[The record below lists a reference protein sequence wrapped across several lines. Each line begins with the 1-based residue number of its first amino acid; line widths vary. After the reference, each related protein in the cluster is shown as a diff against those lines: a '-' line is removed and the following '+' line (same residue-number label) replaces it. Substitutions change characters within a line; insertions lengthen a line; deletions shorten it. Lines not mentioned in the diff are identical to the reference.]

1 MILEHWS
8 LMMNKLDALELSKKL
23 NNMVITSSEFTKA
36 YDGITSCSAQ
46 TRAYQKPIG
55 SLLIAEGGLG
65 KTTLSQSILKKNPCY
80 EKQEDGYTKRVVPV
94 FYIQIPSP
102 ATVKSVAGMM
112 LKALNDPAPL
122 SGTTAQMTE
131 RLCYLLKLCETEL
144 ILMDEFHHL
153 FDMQKVSRKMN
164 IDVCNWIKTVTDSTN
179 ISSCLIG
186 LPEFAPLLQID
197 SQLARRFPLTFKLSR
212 LNIGSTQ
219 LPGTLYGF
227 LSQVEQNI
235 EKRLT
240 LKFLPRLINPL
251 FVLQIYAS
259 TKGYHHYIISLI
271 REALLFALLADSD
284 VITQQHFSLA
294 WDKGITSYT
303 NMTTQNPFHMDTSK
317 LVQRM
322 KGDH

>member
-1 MILEHWS
+1 MMILEHWS

-46 TRAYQKPIG
+46 TKAYRNLLAAYLLQRVVLAKWHFHNQSWKE
-55 SLLIAEGGLG
+55 SLLW
-65 KTTLSQSILKKNPCY
+65 
-80 EKQEDGYTKRVVPV
+80 KQEDGYTKRVVPV

-219 LPGTLYGF
+219 SPGTLYGF
-227 LSQVEQNI
+227 LSQNRTKYWKKTHI
-235 EKRLT
+235 KIFT
-240 LKFLPRLINPL
+240 AINWS
-251 FVLQIYAS
+251 IIRS
-259 TKGYHHYIISLI
+259 TDLRFNQRIPSLHYFTDQRSNVI
-271 REALLFALLADSD
+271 RPSCRQWRYYSTAFFFG
-284 VITQQHFSLA
+284 V
-294 WDKGITSYT
+294 G
-303 NMTTQNPFHMDTSK
+303 
-317 LVQRM
+317 
-322 KGDH
+322 

>member
-1 MILEHWS
+1 
-8 LMMNKLDALELSKKL
+8 MNKLDALELSKKL

-36 YDGITSCSAQ
+36 YDGITSCSAH
-46 TRAYQKPIG
+46 TKAYQKPMG

-65 KTTLSQSILKKNPCY
+65 KTTLSQSILKKNPGY

-94 FYIQIPSP
+94 FYIQIPTP

-122 SGTTAQMTE
+122 SGTIAQMTE

-219 LPGTLYGF
+219 SPGTLYGF
-227 LSQVEQNI
+227 LSQVEKNV
-235 EKRLT
+235 EKRLA

-284 VITQQHFSLA
+284 VITQQYFSLA

-303 NMTTQNPFHMDTSK
+303 NMTTQNPFHMDTSE

-322 KGDH
+322 KGNH

>member
-1 MILEHWS
+1 
-8 LMMNKLDALELSKKL
+8 
-23 NNMVITSSEFTKA
+23 
-36 YDGITSCSAQ
+36 
-46 TRAYQKPIG
+46 KPG
-55 SLLIAEGGLG
+55 
-65 KTTLSQSILKKNPCY
+65 
-80 EKQEDGYTKRVVPV
+80 
-94 FYIQIPSP
+94 
-102 ATVKSVAGMM
+102 TVH
-112 LKALNDPAPL
+112 
-122 SGTTAQMTE
+122 
-131 RLCYLLKLCETEL
+131 YLLKLCETEL

-219 LPGTLYGF
+219 SPGTLYGF

-240 LKFLPRLINPL
+240 LKFLPRLIDPL

-271 REALLFALLADSD
+271 REAMLFALLADSD